1 MPIYFLGPDFD
12 IERTAAIE
20 RKLRNVIPD
29 LLKIKDIE
37 GIARGGGGQPTEK
50 SYVLLVNQSKESG
63 HLTKLI
69 DMALRYRDR
78 IFFILISDDISAV
91 DYKRLMRTG
100 NADWVSTSAVPHEVL
115 EIISRRRIG
124 SEAASA
130 RRAPVIASFVPSAGG
145 VGNSTLAV
153 EVAAQLKSSKA
164 TADRSICIVDLDFQ
178 NSHVCDHLDIEPRL
192 QIQEISSDPE
202 RLDEQLFDIF
212 ISRHSSGLHVFAA
225 PRTKFDFCD
234 LNVTALD
241 LLFDMIS
248 TRYDLVIIDLPVT
261 WFSWTFQIISGS
273 DGLIVTGLNTIPGLR
288 QLAETMAA
296 VRDARNA
303 AGQLAVVVN
312 RCSRG
317 LMGGVA
323 RRGHV
328 EKVLGRQQVFYV
340 RDDPAVL
347 QSINTGAPMALASA
361 SSKSSKEIALIGEFC
376 AGLESSRAAVS

>member
-1 MPIYFLGPDFD
+1 MPIYFLSPEFD

-20 RKLRNVIPD
+20 RKIRNVIPD

-37 GIARGGGGQPTEK
+37 GVARGGSGHPNEK
-50 SYVLLVNQSKESG
+50 NYVLLVTQSKESG
-63 HLTKLI
+63 HFAKLI

-91 DYKRLMRTG
+91 DYKRLVRTG
-100 NADWVSTSAVPHEVL
+100 SADWVSANAVPHEVL

-124 SEAASA
+124 SEAGSA
-130 RRAPVIASFVPSAGG
+130 KRAPVIACFVPSAGG

-153 EVAAQLKSSKA
+153 EVAAQLKTSK
-164 TADRSICIVDLDFQ
+164 TTSDRNICIVDLDFQ

-212 ISRHSSGLHVFAA
+212 ISRHSSGLHIFAA

-234 LNVTALD
+234 LNVAALD

-248 TRYDLVIIDLPVT
+248 TRYDLVIIDLPVI

-296 VRDARNA
+296 VRDARPA

-312 RCSRG
+312 RCARG

-323 RRGHV
+323 RRRHV
-328 EKVLGRQQVFYV
+328 EKVVGRQQVFYV

-347 QSINTGAPMALASA
+347 QSINTGTPMALTSA
-361 SSKSSKEIALIGEFC
+361 SSKSSKEIALVGEFC
-376 AGLESSRAAVS
+376 AGLKSSRAAVM